1 MISTFKR
8 RSATAAI
15 VAALSI
21 GGLALSTTNA
31 FASGLG
37 GDIYTQNCHGYVVG
51 DSQNNH
57 EAYGYVTGSGC
68 EVLLWQ
74 RNVNTGGTTNN
85 GWWSYSSTSELY
97 HNDGVHQLA
106 VEVYDSQ
113 TGQFSGPWNWVG

>member
-21 GGLALSTTNA
+21 GGLALSTTSA
-31 FASGLG
+31 FASGIG
-37 GDIYTQNCHGYVVG
+37 GDVYTSNCHGYVVG

-57 EAYGYVTGSGC
+57 YAYGYVTGSGC
-68 EVLLWQ
+68 EVRLWQ
-74 RNVNTGGTTNN
+74 RNVNTGGETVN
-85 GWWSYSSTSELY
+85 GWSYSSTSEYY

-106 VEVYDSQ
+106 VEVYDNS
-113 TGQFSGPWNWVG
+113 TGEDSGPWNWVG